1 MRMKAVISIFVI
13 CLVAA
18 VNMSAQTYN
27 RPNMGLKSPAS
38 LDLVK
43 VEISGEKTVIYLSV
57 ENRIE
62 GGYFCADKNI
72 YVLDSKGK
80 KLMLK
85 SSNGIPVCPDSYKF
99 KRIGEKLDFTLT
111 FAALEPGCEWIDLI
125 EDCSDN
131 CFSMYGIILDNK
143 LNQRIDESFVFAEKD
158 EPVKAMVSF
167 IKIIESSDFKN
178 KGAAG
183 LLYIN
188 IVKLAVENGNNSKA
202 TEWSNKLKTSDIPG
216 VSRYIKFLN
225 DQGVRF

>member
-1 MRMKAVISIFVI
+1 MRMKAIISFFFVSIIFTG
-13 CLVAA
+13 
-18 VNMSAQTYN
+18 NMFSQTYQ

-43 VEISGEKTVIYLSV
+43 VEIAGNKTVLYLSV

-72 YVLDSKGK
+72 YIIDSKGK
-80 KLMLK
+80 KLMLEN
-85 SSNGIPVCPDSYKF
+85 SNGIPVCPDSYKF
-99 KRIGEKLDFTLT
+99 KSIGEKLDFTLT
-111 FAALEPGCEWIDLI
+111 FPALETGCNWIDLV

-143 LNQRIDESFVFAEKD
+143 LNQRIDESFALAEKN
-158 EPVKAMVSF
+158 EPVKAMMSF
-167 IKIIESSDFKN
+167 ISIAESSDFKN
-178 KGAAG
+178 QGASG
-183 LLYIN
+183 LLHIN
-188 IVKLAVENGNNSKA
+188 IVKLATENGNKLKA
-202 TEWSNKLKTSDIPG
+202 AEWYNKLKTSDISG

>member
-1 MRMKAVISIFVI
+1 MRMKAIISFFFVSIIFTG
-13 CLVAA
+13 
-18 VNMSAQTYN
+18 NMFSQTYQ

-43 VEISGEKTVIYLSV
+43 VEIAGNKTVLYLSV

-72 YVLDSKGK
+72 YIIDSKGK
-80 KLMLK
+80 KLMLEN
-85 SSNGIPVCPDSYKF
+85 SNGIPVCPDSYKF
-99 KRIGEKLDFTLT
+99 KSIGEKLDFTLT
-111 FAALEPGCEWIDLI
+111 FAALQTGCEWIDLV

-143 LNQRIDESFVFAEKD
+143 LNQRIDESFALAEKN
-158 EPVKAMVSF
+158 EPVKAMMSF
-167 IKIIESSDFKN
+167 ISIAESSDFKN
-178 KGAAG
+178 QGASG
-183 LLYIN
+183 LLHIN
-188 IVKLAVENGNNSKA
+188 IVKLATENGNKLKA
-202 TEWSNKLKTSDIPG
+202 AEWYNKLKTSDIPG